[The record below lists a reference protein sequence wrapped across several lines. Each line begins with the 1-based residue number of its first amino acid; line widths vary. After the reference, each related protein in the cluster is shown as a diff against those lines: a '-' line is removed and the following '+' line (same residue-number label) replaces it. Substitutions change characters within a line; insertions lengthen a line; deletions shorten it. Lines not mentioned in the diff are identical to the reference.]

1 MKACP
6 YRADFY
12 AKLAEDKSG
21 GPPASEED
29 LTKKL
34 GEWLRALQG
43 IVERMEAFYTNG
55 EHGKGF

>member
-21 GPPASEED
+21 GNPASEERMHEQLD
-29 LTKKL
+29 K
-34 GEWLRALQG
+34 WLASLSA
-43 IVERMEAFYTNG
+43 IVKRMEEFYAKG
-55 EHGKGF
+55 KHDKGF